1 VPYCR
6 LYTTC
11 SPRPKSARSSPRI
24 VNLILKIFILI
35 SLAIFFYLFRVN
47 VIAAPILKIGD
58 DAPTFSLPGGEGKQ
72 VNLIDYKGK
81 WVVLYFYPKDDTPG
95 CTREACQFRDDF
107 KILETLGAKVIGVSV
122 DDSFS
127 HKKFA
132 EKYNLPFPLLSDAS
146 GEVADRYGA
155 LNNFLVIKLA
165 KRYTYLINPQ
175 GKIAKI
181 YLSVDTSRHS
191 QEIIEDLKR
200 LKE

>member
-1 VPYCR
+1 M
-6 LYTTC
+6 
-11 SPRPKSARSSPRI
+11 
-24 VNLILKIFILI
+24 KIFIVI
-35 SLAIFFYLFRVN
+35 CVAIFIYLFRIN
-47 VIAAPILKIGD
+47 IMAASILKSGD
-58 DAPTFSLPGGEGKQ
+58 DAPNFTLPDNQGRQVSLSDFKS
-72 VNLIDYKGK
+72 K

-95 CTREACQFRDDF
+95 CTTEACHFRDDF
-107 KILETLGAKVIGVSV
+107 KLLENLGAQVVGMSI

-146 GEVADRYGA
+146 GEVASLYGA

-181 YLSVDTSRHS
+181 YLSVDTSKHS
-191 QEIIEDLKR
+191 QEIIEDLKK

>member
-1 VPYCR
+1 M
-6 LYTTC
+6 
-11 SPRPKSARSSPRI
+11 
-24 VNLILKIFILI
+24 KIFILI
-35 SLAIFFYLFRVN
+35 SLAIAFYLFRVN
-47 VIAAPILKIGD
+47 VMAAPILKVGD
-58 DAPTFSLPGGEGKQ
+58 DAPTFTLPDSLGNQ
-72 VNLIDYKGK
+72 VSLNDYQGR

-95 CTREACQFRDDF
+95 CTKEACQFRDDF
-107 KILETLGAKVIGVSV
+107 KTLEALGAKVIGVSV

-146 GEVADRYGA
+146 GEIADRYGA

-165 KRYTYLINPQ
+165 KRYTFLINPQ

-181 YLSVDTSRHS
+181 YLSVDTSKHS

-200 LKE
+200 FKE

>member
-1 VPYCR
+1 MLSKNDKR
-6 LYTTC
+6 GGL
-11 SPRPKSARSSPRI
+11 K
-24 VNLILKIFILI
+24 NLMYYAVIITRKNSMKIFII
-35 SLAIFFYLFRVN
+35 ICVAIFIYLFRIN
-47 VIAAPILKIGD
+47 IMAAPILKSGD
-58 DAPTFSLPGGEGKQ
+58 DAPNFTLPDNQGRQVSLSDFKS
-72 VNLIDYKGK
+72 K

-95 CTREACQFRDDF
+95 CTTEACHFRDDF
-107 KILETLGAKVIGVSV
+107 KLLENLGAQVVGMSI

-146 GEVADRYGA
+146 GEVASLYGA

-181 YLSVDTSRHS
+181 YLSVDTSKHS
-191 QEIIEDLKR
+191 QEIIEDLKK

>member
-1 VPYCR
+1 M
-6 LYTTC
+6 
-11 SPRPKSARSSPRI
+11 
-24 VNLILKIFILI
+24 
-35 SLAIFFYLFRVN
+35 
-47 VIAAPILKIGD
+47 AAPILKSGD
-58 DAPTFSLPGGEGKQ
+58 EAPNFTLPDNQGRQVSLSDFKS
-72 VNLIDYKGK
+72 K

-95 CTREACQFRDDF
+95 CTTEACHFRDDF
-107 KILETLGAKVIGVSV
+107 KLLENLGAQVVGMSI

-146 GEVADRYGA
+146 GEVASLYGA

-181 YLSVDTSRHS
+181 YLSVDTSKHS
-191 QEIIEDLKR
+191 QEIIADLKK

>member
-1 VPYCR
+1 M
-6 LYTTC
+6 
-11 SPRPKSARSSPRI
+11 K
-24 VNLILKIFILI
+24 ILILI
-35 SLAIFFYLFRVN
+35 SFAIAFYLFRVN
-47 VIAAPILKIGD
+47 VMAAPILKVGD
-58 DAPTFSLPGGEGKQ
+58 DAPTFTLPDSLGNQ
-72 VNLIDYKGK
+72 VSLNDYKGK

-95 CTREACQFRDDF
+95 CTTEACHFRDDF
-107 KILETLGAKVIGVSV
+107 KSLEAIGAKVIGVSI

-146 GEVADRYGA
+146 GEVASRYGA

-181 YLSVDTSRHS
+181 YLSVDTSKHS
-191 QEIIEDLKR
+191 QEIIDDLKG
-200 LKE
+200 LKK

>member
-1 VPYCR
+1 M
-6 LYTTC
+6 
-11 SPRPKSARSSPRI
+11 
-24 VNLILKIFILI
+24 KIFIVI
-35 SLAIFFYLFRVN
+35 CVGIFIYLFRIN
-47 VIAAPILKIGD
+47 IMAAPILKPGD
-58 DAPTFSLPGGEGKQ
+58 DAPHFSLPDNQGRQ
-72 VNLIDYKGK
+72 VNLNDFKGK
-81 WVVLYFYPKDDTPG
+81 WAVLYFYPKDDTPG
-95 CTREACQFRDDF
+95 CTTEACHFRDDF
-107 KILETLGAKVIGVSV
+107 KLLENLGAQVIGVSI

-146 GEVADRYGA
+146 GEVASLYGA

-181 YLSVDTSRHS
+181 YLSVDTSKHS
-191 QEIIEDLKR
+191 QEIIEDLKK

>member
-1 VPYCR
+1 M
-6 LYTTC
+6 
-11 SPRPKSARSSPRI
+11 
-24 VNLILKIFILI
+24 
-35 SLAIFFYLFRVN
+35 
-47 VIAAPILKIGD
+47 AAPILKPGD
-58 DAPTFSLPGGEGKQ
+58 DAPNFTLPDNQGRQVSLG
-72 VNLIDYKGK
+72 NFKGK

-95 CTREACQFRDDF
+95 CTTEACRFRDDF
-107 KILETLGAKVIGVSV
+107 KILENLGAQIVGMSI

-146 GEVADRYGA
+146 GEIASLYGA

-181 YLSVDTSRHS
+181 YLSVDTSKHS
-191 QEIIEDLKR
+191 QEIIEDLKK

>member
-1 VPYCR
+1 M
-6 LYTTC
+6 
-11 SPRPKSARSSPRI
+11 
-24 VNLILKIFILI
+24 KIFIVI
-35 SLAIFFYLFRVN
+35 CVGIFIYLFRIN
-47 VIAAPILKIGD
+47 IMAAPTLKPGD
-58 DAPTFSLPGGEGKQ
+58 DAPNFSLPDNQGRQ
-72 VNLIDYKGK
+72 VNLNDFKGK

-95 CTREACQFRDDF
+95 CTTEACHFRDDF
-107 KILETLGAKVIGVSV
+107 KILENLGAQVVGMSI

-146 GEVADRYGA
+146 GEVASLYGA

-181 YLSVDTSRHS
+181 YLSVDTSKHS
-191 QEIIEDLKR
+191 QEIIEDLKK

>member
-1 VPYCR
+1 M
-6 LYTTC
+6 
-11 SPRPKSARSSPRI
+11 
-24 VNLILKIFILI
+24 KIFILI
-35 SLAIFFYLFRVN
+35 SFAIAFYLFRVN
-47 VIAAPILKIGD
+47 VMAAPILKVGD
-58 DAPTFSLPGGEGKQ
+58 DAPTFTLPDSLGNQ
-72 VNLIDYKGK
+72 VSLNDYKGK

-95 CTREACQFRDDF
+95 CTTEACHFRDDF
-107 KILETLGAKVIGVSV
+107 KSLEAIGAKVIGVSI

-146 GEVADRYGA
+146 GEVASRYGA

-181 YLSVDTSRHS
+181 YLSVDTSKHS
-191 QEIIEDLKR
+191 QEIIDDLKG
-200 LKE
+200 LKK

>member
-1 VPYCR
+1 M
-6 LYTTC
+6 
-11 SPRPKSARSSPRI
+11 
-24 VNLILKIFILI
+24 KIFIVI
-35 SLAIFFYLFRVN
+35 CVGIFIYLFRIN
-47 VIAAPILKIGD
+47 IMAAPTLKPGD
-58 DAPTFSLPGGEGKQ
+58 DAPNFSLPDNQGRQ
-72 VNLIDYKGK
+72 VSLNDFKGK

-95 CTREACQFRDDF
+95 CTTEACHFRDDF
-107 KILETLGAKVIGVSV
+107 KLLENLGAQVVGMSI

-146 GEVADRYGA
+146 GEVASLYGA

-181 YLSVDTSRHS
+181 YLSVDTSKHS
-191 QEIIEDLKR
+191 QEIIEDLKK

>member
-1 VPYCR
+1 MAA
-6 LYTTC
+6 
-11 SPRPKSARSSPRI
+11 S
-24 VNLILKIFILI
+24 ILK
-35 SLAIFFYLFRVN
+35 S
-47 VIAAPILKIGD
+47 GD
-58 DAPTFSLPGGEGKQ
+58 DAPNFTLPDNQGRQVSLSDFKS
-72 VNLIDYKGK
+72 K

-95 CTREACQFRDDF
+95 CTTEACHFRDDF
-107 KILETLGAKVIGVSV
+107 KLLENLGAQVVGMSI

-146 GEVADRYGA
+146 GEVASLYGA

-181 YLSVDTSRHS
+181 YLSVDTSKHS
-191 QEIIEDLKR
+191 QEIIEDLKK

>member
-1 VPYCR
+1 M
-6 LYTTC
+6 
-11 SPRPKSARSSPRI
+11 
-24 VNLILKIFILI
+24 
-35 SLAIFFYLFRVN
+35 
-47 VIAAPILKIGD
+47 AAPILKSGD
-58 DAPTFSLPGGEGKQ
+58 DAPNFTLPDNQGRQVSLS
-72 VNLIDYKGK
+72 DFKGK

-95 CTREACQFRDDF
+95 CTTEACHFRDDF
-107 KILETLGAKVIGVSV
+107 KLLENLGAQVVGMSI

-146 GEVADRYGA
+146 GEVASLYGA

-181 YLSVDTSRHS
+181 YLSVDTSKHS
-191 QEIIEDLKR
+191 QEIIEDLKK

>member
-1 VPYCR
+1 
-6 LYTTC
+6 
-11 SPRPKSARSSPRI
+11 
-24 VNLILKIFILI
+24 LKIFILI

-107 KILETLGAKVIGVSV
+107 KILEALGAKVIGVSV